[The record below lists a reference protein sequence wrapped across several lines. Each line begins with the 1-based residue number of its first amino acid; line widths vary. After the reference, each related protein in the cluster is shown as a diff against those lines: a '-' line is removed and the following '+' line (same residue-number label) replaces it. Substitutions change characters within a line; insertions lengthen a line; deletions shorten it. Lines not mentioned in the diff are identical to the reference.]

1 MNYGLRQMAM
11 IGMLCGLA
19 ACGGDSQPLAESPSP
34 PPPPADVTPI
44 WLKGDLHVHDD
55 HSSDGSAPRQLADDR
70 GPGNVA
76 IQDQISFARL
86 SGLDF
91 LPLTDHRTY
100 DQHYDPNWESGDL
113 LLIPGEEANGSPHAT
128 VHGAVDTVV
137 QGADDGDNGDLR
149 RLQQSIWFAHS
160 QGAVWVTAHPDD
172 GAVEDDGSPNARASA
187 VGVDLVET
195 WNRASNI
202 EKEIDYAE
210 HRWNAGYR
218 FGIAG
223 GSDNHFREIWLLA
236 GPGLPTTE
244 VYAAGRSER
253 GILQGLRDGRTRL
266 YADAASPIVN
276 LEADFDG
283 DGVFE
288 ATGGDEVIAP
298 LGQKG
303 QLRINVDRGMGTS
316 VLLYAAPGRSAGPL
330 ATFSPSLLEL
340 QSSYLVDVEAPAEGW
355 YRVEVRGLSL
365 PHSFDT
371 SEIPTSIVPMPQELP
386 NQLRAATSPIFV
398 STAAAVAQPEVPIP
412 VDSGVD
418 EGARWVLGGTAA
430 FSGFA
435 DLAVSTGYR
444 HVVAEIH
451 EPGVTRVQYR
461 RGSGDQWDAPLTLS
475 DSGSAR
481 FPQVAAL
488 GNQVWVVWQDEA
500 GGQQPRR
507 PSIRMRRSEDAGVTW
522 SAIDTLRAPDGRAEH
537 PAIAV
542 TPSAEAVVVW
552 QEIRAGEPF
561 DVYAQVLGRDA
572 EPINLSRSGKSIQA
586 AHPLD
591 TRSARY
597 PASVWPQVA
606 VASDGRI
613 AVGWQD
619 NRTDPDPLW
628 TGQSLTGEGTDP
640 DNWQIGLRLRSA
652 GASDWGELHSLGADD
667 AADRHPDVA
676 FTGDG
681 RWVIAWESKPLRSS
695 GVNLEI
701 RAAQELADGSASEP
715 TPLAPSAHGMGQFVR
730 LGPGADGDVLAVWAD
745 SRADDWRWRVMHARL
760 EQGQWAAAELIS
772 APGNNTWPATAQG
785 EIVFASTRRALRL
798 QRDPTQQIYWLPAR

>member
-1 MNYGLRQMAM
+1 MAALGLL
-11 IGMLCGLA
+11 GGLV
-19 ACGGDSQPLAESPSP
+19 ACGGDSQPLAELPNNPP
-34 PPPPADVTPI
+34 PPPPATVSSV

-76 IQDQISFARL
+76 IQDQIGFARL

-100 DQHYDPNWESGDL
+100 DQHYDPNWESSAL

-128 VHGAVDTVV
+128 AHGAVDSVV
-137 QGADDGDNGDLR
+137 QGSDVGENGDLR

-172 GAVEDDGSPNARASA
+172 GEIEDDGSPNARASA
-187 VGVDLVET
+187 IGVDLVET

-210 HRWNAGYR
+210 NRWNAGYR

-244 VYAAGRSER
+244 VFAAGHSER

-266 YADAASPIVN
+266 HADAASPIVN

-303 QLRINVDRGMGTS
+303 QLRISVDRGMGTT

-330 ATFSPSLLEL
+330 ASFSPSLLEL
-340 QSSYLVDVEAPAEGW
+340 QSSYLLDIEAPAIGW
-355 YRVEVRGLSL
+355 YRAEVRGLSL

-371 SEIPTSIVPMPQELP
+371 SEIPTSIVPMPLELP
-386 NQLRAATSPIFV
+386 NQLRATTSPIFV
-398 STAAAVAQPEVPIP
+398 STAPAAAQPEVAIP
-412 VDSGVD
+412 ADSGVD
-418 EGARWVLGGTAA
+418 DGARWVLGTEGA

-435 DLAVSTGYR
+435 DLAVSEGNR

-451 EPGVTRVQYR
+451 APGATRVQYR
-461 RGSGDQWDAPLTLS
+461 KGTGDRWETPQTLS
-475 DSGSAR
+475 ESDSAR

-488 GNQVWVVWQDEA
+488 GRQVWVVWQDEA
-500 GGQQPRR
+500 AGQQPRR
-507 PSIRMRRSEDAGVTW
+507 PSIHMRRSQDAGATW
-522 SAIDTLRAPDGRAEH
+522 GPIEILRALDGRAEH

-542 TPSAEAVVVW
+542 TPTAEAVVVW

-561 DVYAQVLGRDA
+561 DVYAQVLGRDT
-572 EPINLSRSGKSIQA
+572 EPVNLSRSGKSVQA

-591 TRSARY
+591 TRSSRY

-606 VASDGRI
+606 VAEGGRI
-613 AVGWQD
+613 AVSWQD

-628 TGQSLTGEGTDP
+628 TGQSLAGEGTDP

-652 GASDWGELHSLGADD
+652 GASDWSELLSLGTDD
-667 AADRHPDVA
+667 AADRHPDLT

-701 RAAQELADGSASEP
+701 RAAQEQADGSAGEPTAVAPSEP
-715 TPLAPSAHGMGQFVR
+715 GMGQFVR
-730 LGPGADGDVLAVWAD
+730 LDRAADGSVLAVWSD
-745 SRADDWRWRVMHARL
+745 GRADDWRWRVMRARL
-760 EQGQWAAAELIS
+760 DGASWATAELIPG
-772 APGNNTWPATAQG
+772 PGNNTWPATALG
-785 EIVFASTRRALRL
+785 EVVFASTRNAHRL
-798 QRDPTQQIYWLPAR
+798 QRDPTQQIFWLPAR